1 MGELIM
7 LFDYYFL
14 ILTFLLIE
22 QFIILTK
29 KNFKFLMKKIILLCI
44 VSVNILWNLRQLTEF
59 NCDDTVN
66 GWYGK

>member
-44 VSVNILWNLRQLTEF
+44 VSVNIL
-59 NCDDTVN
+59 
-66 GWYGK
+66 